1 MSNLQKRILTSLII
15 FPLSIFFVFQGKGLL
30 LLFLLAIFFVGNYEL
45 FAIFKKKGTI
55 FFLDLILILALFSI
69 YYLREENPFSFCLLI
84 WVIILCI
91 CSDIGGY
98 VFGKIFKWKRLTK
111 ISPNKTLSGTLGSF
125 VFSLFSLLF
134 MEVFFISSSGMFSS
148 YVDWPNDFSFLEP
161 NFFFLAIIFSL
172 TAQMGDLTISYFKRL
187 EKIKDTG
194 KILPGHGGIFDR
206 IDGLMFVV
214 ILTLVLYKFNVIT

>member
-1 MSNLQKRILTSLII
+1 MSNLQKRILTSLTI
-15 FPLSIFFVFQGKGLL
+15 FPLSIFFVFQGESLL

-45 FAIFKKKGTI
+45 FTIFKKKGTI

-69 YYLREENPFSFCLLI
+69 YYLREENLFSFCILI

-98 VFGKIFKWKRLTK
+98 VFGKIFRWKKLTK
-111 ISPNKTLSGTLGSF
+111 ISPKKTLSGALGSF
-125 VFSLFSLLF
+125 IFSLFSLLF
-134 MEVFFISSSGMFSS
+134 MERFVMPNTGEISS
-148 YVDWPNDFSFLEP
+148 YVDWPNSFTFLEP

-172 TAQMGDLTISYFKRL
+172 IAQMGDLTISYFKRL

-214 ILTLVLYKFNVIT
+214 VLTLVLYKFNVIT